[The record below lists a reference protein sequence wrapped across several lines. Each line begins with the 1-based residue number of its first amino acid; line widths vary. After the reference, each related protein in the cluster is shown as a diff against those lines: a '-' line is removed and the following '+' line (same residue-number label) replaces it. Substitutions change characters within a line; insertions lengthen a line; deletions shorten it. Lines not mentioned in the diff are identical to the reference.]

1 MRILVVS
8 TKISILHVQYRKYL
22 TSVSN
27 KHSIMSIFCIDSSHR
42 NNTPLKTVLHI
53 FEDVRR
59 RLICHITISI
69 NIVIDSIVA
78 SLYAM
83 KIGRAHV

>member
-1 MRILVVS
+1 
-8 TKISILHVQYRKYL
+8 
-22 TSVSN
+22 
-27 KHSIMSIFCIDSSHR
+27 MSIFCIDSSHR

-83 KIGRAHV
+83 IWEIIDKSFFSNSF